1 MTEQAT
7 TRRRGAG
14 TTATRA
20 AGTALALGALT
31 VLAACGDDAEP
42 TDPPPAPDSVTGY
55 EQTRQ
60 DVLAAVQDVYGTE
73 GWADDDGGASATA
86 QDDGRCVVF
95 LPDASTTHAGGEG
108 YDLLADVPDALAPVL
123 DAHGF
128 GEPSDVVEA
137 EHGGTASVEAED
149 PAGWSVRVTADGDV
163 VRLDVSGPVDLDPCD
178 EAGLPEPG

>member
-7 TRRRGAG
+7 TRREGA
-14 TTATRA
+14 TTRA
-20 AGTALALGALT
+20 AGAVLVLAALAT
-31 VLAACGDDAEP
+31 LAACGADDPAE
-42 TDPPPAPDSVTGY
+42 PPPAPDAVAEY

-60 DVLAAVQDVYGTE
+60 DVLAAVQDVYGTD
-73 GWADDDGGASATA
+73 GWADDDENATATA

-95 LPDASTTHAGGEG
+95 LPDASAARADAEA
-108 YDLLADVPDALAPVL
+108 YDLLVDVPDALAPVL
-123 DAHGF
+123 DEHGF

-149 PAGWSVRVTADGDV
+149 PAGWSVRVTADGDL

-178 EAGLPEPG
+178 EAGLPELD